1 MKVTDLMIGDWVNA
15 RDEEGGENDGE
26 IIVNKYPIQIEAN
39 YGETIL
45 DNNGCERV
53 DKDMEPIP
61 LTHDIIKAN
70 GFELT
75 EVGDNGP
82 GTPRQNLNRYEKH
95 ECKTKWRDIT
105 MWYDRMTKNWCLHGI
120 NSIKLNYVHEL
131 QHAMRL
137 CGIDKEI
144 TL

>member
-1 MKVTDLMIGDWVNA
+1 MKAKDLMIGDWVKHPNGQN
-15 RDEEGGENDGE
+15 RITVIQDNDVVFTDYAEDISG
-26 IIVNKYPIQIEAN
+26 ACD
-39 YGETIL
+39 L
-45 DNNGCERV
+45 D
-53 DKDMEPIP
+53 KLEPIP